1 MGAAEIFATVVTE
14 GAAAA
19 AARVGEAPL
28 LEGPTSSAQFDKQR
42 LPRPLKGRQIVKL
55 FLRGVVGVSKAVLQR
70 LHTELELVQTECQLV
85 DACCPAILSGT
96 CRRGQR
102 PKVRWGW
109 GALADR
115 SKAMV
120 RRELASSKLSSESD
134 AGLLLSFSISV
145 AKRKKCKRN
154 RAKKNVENTRCE
166 TLFLIKVWGNR

>member
-1 MGAAEIFATVVTE
+1 M
-14 GAAAA
+14 
-19 AARVGEAPL
+19 L
-28 LEGPTSSAQFDKQR
+28 LGSAQFDKQR

-55 FLRGVVGVSKAVLQR
+55 VLRGVVGVSKAVLQR

-85 DACCPAILSGT
+85 DARCPAILSGT
-96 CRRGQR
+96 SVAEGCAR
-102 PKVRWGW
+102 KCA
-109 GALADR
+109 GAGVLSPR

-134 AGLLLSFSISV
+134 NGLLLLLSFSISV

-166 TLFLIKVWGNR
+166 TLFLNKL